1 MKIFHNYGTDDKI
14 EIFSDHI
21 EFDKEALTNFEEMYI
36 EFFKKKYYLIYDH
49 EYIEPLERLEYI
61 IDSNKI
67 NDYKKELIDNILNKI
82 KNFSGKLKKK
92 FPNSQIAE
100 ETKQNCDAIN
110 IRIKSSR
117 KNDSKQKSIT
127 NEEIIAKINNIKKI
141 MKKEEVKKQFF
152 IDWLKSI
159 LSGFF
164 GQTSFLNISARAKTI
179 DAIKSYIKKD
189 YLDSLNNLVESTD
202 KKCSLCGLYEVGD
215 KNFDE
220 SKFLPLGAS
229 IDNAKNMFWGKA
241 QYPICD
247 LCNLIMLCAPAGST
261 YYKVGEESTN
271 IFVNIDEN
279 LYTLYDINYDL
290 SNKADRDA
298 PYKEIIINTLS
309 KAQLESRWTLNNIL
323 FVEFDAEFKSKKSVV
338 KYFNI
343 PSYLSN
349 FFVGYSD
356 RSIKQVKDSYNQ
368 FKAIDLMLQN
378 KSLNS
383 LIFSILHDEIKKKTN
398 ISQDAFFMT
407 KSQCLINALK
417 KGDENAVELTDKKL
431 WFAFKDGSEIHEQMV
446 QNGQKNKINSIAY
459 RLLNAIKVGDTKTF
473 MDTLIRL
480 YMNLEKS
487 IPTDFLKV
495 TDKESFILIGQAFI
509 EGLISDEDKSKN
521 KENEEVNANES
532 NK

>member
-1 MKIFHNYGTDDKI
+1 
-14 EIFSDHI
+14 
-21 EFDKEALTNFEEMYI
+21 
-36 EFFKKKYYLIYDH
+36 
-49 EYIEPLERLEYI
+49 
-61 IDSNKI
+61 
-67 NDYKKELIDNILNKI
+67 
-82 KNFSGKLKKK
+82 
-92 FPNSQIAE
+92 
-100 ETKQNCDAIN
+100 
-110 IRIKSSR
+110 
-117 KNDSKQKSIT
+117 
-127 NEEIIAKINNIKKI
+127 
-141 MKKEEVKKQFF
+141 
-152 IDWLKSI
+152 
-159 LSGFF
+159 
-164 GQTSFLNISARAKTI
+164 
-179 DAIKSYIKKD
+179 
-189 YLDSLNNLVESTD
+189 
-202 KKCSLCGLYEVGD
+202 
-215 KNFDE
+215 
-220 SKFLPLGAS
+220 
-229 IDNAKNMFWGKA
+229 
-241 QYPICD
+241 
-247 LCNLIMLCAPAGST
+247 APAGST

-323 FVEFDAEFKSKKSVV
+323 FVEFDAEFESKKSVV

-356 RSIKQVKDSYNQ
+356 RSIKQVKDSYVQ

-383 LIFSILHDEIKKKTN
+383 LIFSTLHDEIKKKTN

-407 KSQCLINALK
+407 KSQGLINALK
-417 KGDENAVELTDKKL
+417 KGDENAVGLTDKEL
-431 WFAFKDGSEIHEQMV
+431 RSAFREGSDIHKQMV

-480 YMNLEKS
+480 YMNLERS
-487 IPTDFLKV
+487 IPRDFSEV
-495 TDKESFILIGQAFI
+495 ADKESFILIGQAFI
-509 EGLISDEDKSKN
+509 EGLISEYEDKSKN